1 MLRGV
6 CGAWWQQIN
15 LRQDTLHRLWRAMC
29 AKWRSLNFTLSSQMS
44 RYLEVLNSKAT
55 RAGMAPVSCSFA
67 VIQLCLL
74 ETEYSHLHL
83 AMEARRLLLKPLT
96 QLSASGIVRQ
106 FRPLLDLQG
115 CKMIIWSGSVVTMS
129 YFTTVFTK
137 LNGKIVNWCFF
148 SFLILGKASGS
159 CGNNSTENTCKLF
172 TFIQLLTFYSIC
184 FITWCLLLYT

>member
-1 MLRGV
+1 
-6 CGAWWQQIN
+6 
-15 LRQDTLHRLWRAMC
+15 
-29 AKWRSLNFTLSSQMS
+29 MS

-55 RAGMAPVSCSFA
+55 RAGMAPVSSSFA

-83 AMEARRLLLKPLT
+83 AMEAQRLLLKPLT

-172 TFIQLLTFYSIC
+172 IFIQLLTFYSIC